1 MTAFT
6 DYLTDHAEQLDLG
19 TLAIT
24 RAHGTHHP
32 EVFEIR
38 KRYETIRDR
47 VALADGAQP
56 QIGDE
61 LTRIRSLT
69 NGYTIPDD
77 ACPTLAATYRM
88 LEEAHR
94 IYESANE
101 RRVQ

>member
-77 ACPTLAATYRM
+77 ACSTLAATYRM

-94 IYESANE
+94 MYESTDA

>member
-6 DYLTDHAEQLDLG
+6 DYLTDHAEQLDMG

-47 VALADGAQP
+47 IALADGAQS

-94 IYESANE
+94 MYESTDE

>member
-6 DYLTDHAEQLDLG
+6 DFLADHAEQLDLG

-47 VALADGAQP
+47 IALANGAQP

-61 LTRIRSLT
+61 LTRIRDLT

-94 IYESANE
+94 MYESTDE

>member
-6 DYLTDHAEQLDLG
+6 DFLTDHAEQLDMG

-38 KRYETIRDR
+38 KCYETIRDR

-56 QIGDE
+56 QIGEE
-61 LTRIRSLT
+61 LARIRDLT
-69 NGYTIPDD
+69 NGYMIPDD

>member
-56 QIGDE
+56 QIGEE
-61 LTRIRSLT
+61 LAQIRSLT

-94 IYESANE
+94 MYESTDA

>member
-6 DYLTDHAEQLDLG
+6 DFLTDHAEQLDMG

-56 QIGDE
+56 QIGEE
-61 LTRIRSLT
+61 LAQIRSLT

-88 LEEAHR
+88 LEEVHR
-94 IYESANE
+94 MYESTDE